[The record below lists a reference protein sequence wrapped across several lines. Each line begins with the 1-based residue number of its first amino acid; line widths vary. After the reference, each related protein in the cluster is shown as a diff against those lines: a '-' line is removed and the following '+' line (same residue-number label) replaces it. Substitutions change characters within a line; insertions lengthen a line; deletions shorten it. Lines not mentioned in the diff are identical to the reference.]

1 MSWLIFAFINVIMSS
16 VASLYQKIAM
26 REENTD
32 AVVSATTFMIVSS
45 ICYFIYA
52 LIKGFHIPSFSLLPF
67 FIITATLYAV
77 GTILFFNAIKK
88 IEASEMTII
97 SGFGPI
103 VTIIASIIFLKDTL
117 TFFQLIGVACILV
130 AVILIN
136 LKKKGFVINRGT
148 WLALLGTACY
158 GIAVISDT
166 VIIHR
171 FEVASFIPIG
181 AAGSSLIMMLV
192 YPKKIA
198 LVFRSLAKVNKNL
211 LFYSLLYA
219 IGGITFYLAIDTG
232 ALVGQVSTVA
242 RASIILTVIL
252 STIFLGERTNILKKL
267 FGAILTTIGVILV
280 SQ

>member
-1 MSWLIFAFINVIMSS
+1 MSWILIMVINVIVMS

-67 FIITATLYAV
+67 FIISAALYAV
-77 GTILFFNAIKK
+77 GTMLFFHAIKK
-88 IEASEMTII
+88 IEASEMSII
-97 SGFGPI
+97 GGIGPI
-103 VTIIASIIFLKDTL
+103 VTIIASIFFLKDTL
-117 TFFQLIGVACILV
+117 TVPQLIGVACILV
-130 AVILIN
+130 AVVLIN
-136 LKKKGFVINRGT
+136 ISNKGFVINRGT
-148 WLALLGTACY
+148 WFALLGTACY

-166 VIIHR
+166 YIIQR

-181 AAGSSLIMMLV
+181 SAGSSLIMLLV

-198 LVFRSLAKVNKNL
+198 LVFQSLAKVNKNL
-211 LFYSLLYA
+211 LFYSFLYA
-219 IGGITFYLAIDTG
+219 IGGISFYMAIDTG
-232 ALVGQVSTVA
+232 ALVGLVSTIA

-252 STIFLGERTNILKKL
+252 SSIFLGERNNIGKKL